1 MLLAELVCLS
11 NQAQY
16 YNGALLSGG
25 LLYVY
30 YKGRTALATTYSDP
44 NGNVENSNPIILDN
58 MGRCSVYASP
68 NYSYTLV
75 WCDKYGQEVFS
86 YDKELLD
93 AVPVEDTYSIGIK
106 GDDTISVNQSLSG
119 QTVVFN
125 LHAKGEDY
133 AGIDPIVVNNDTR
146 EISANHK
153 PLGVETPLKFVQD
166 DEEATI
172 IGLDE
177 NAIPSAVAPIVG
189 PLVESAISSIS
200 GQFVYS
206 AGDYIDITNNVI
218 SVTGDVGKTYS
229 AGDNIAIT
237 EDNVISGKDWTGEI
251 ESAVSSKLDTSAFSA
266 VSGDFLQSGDL
277 NNYYT
282 KEETNTYVGSA
293 VGSATSGKL
302 DASAYHE
309 YSAGTNIDITDYT
322 ISGRDWSGE
331 ILSATSGKQDTLSA
345 GNNIQIS
352 GNVISVSGE
361 LGKIYSGENHVVV
374 DNVNDKIGLDE
385 TAQNAIDAFNGEFD
399 LSAGNNIAFR
409 LEGSTVYI
417 DGSEPYTPT
426 YTPIIEDL

>member
-1 MLLAELVCLS
+1 M
-11 NQAQY
+11 

-30 YKGRTALATTYSDP
+30 YKGRTALATTYRDP
-44 NGNVENSNPIILDN
+44 NGNVENSNPIVLDN

-106 GDDTISVNQSLSG
+106 GDDTISVDKALSG

-133 AGIDPIVVNNDTR
+133 NGIDPIVVNNDTR

-153 PLGVETPLKFVQD
+153 PLGVETPLMFVQD

-172 IGLDE
+172 IGLDPD
-177 NAIPSAVAPIVG
+177 AIPSAVAPIVG
-189 PLVESAISSIS
+189 PIVESAISSIS

-237 EDNVISGKDWTGEI
+237 EDNVISGKDWTSEI
-251 ESAVSSKLDTSAFSA
+251 ASAVEPKLDSSAFSSI
-266 VSGDFLQSGDL
+266 SGDFLQSGDL

-282 KEETNTYVGSA
+282 KEETNTYITS
-293 VGSATSGKL
+293 STSGKL

-309 YSAGTNIDITDYT
+309 YSAGQNIDITDYT
-322 ISGRDWSGE
+322 ISGKDWSGE

-345 GNNIQIS
+345 GDNIQIS
-352 GNVISVSGE
+352 GGVISVTGE

-374 DNVNDKIGLDE
+374 DNTNDKIGLDQ
-385 TAQNAIDAFNGEFD
+385 TALDAIDAFNGEFD

-417 DGSEPYTPT
+417 DGAEPYTPT

>member
-1 MLLAELVCLS
+1 MAILREGLVYLFDSIFQVESVAGKPCVGGHIEVYLAGTNTRYITYQDWDSTVNPFKIPLRNDGRAVILVSPVNHYDAYIYDSYGNMVCSRL
-11 NQAQY
+11 NIVPGGVGGDVHLD
-16 YNGALLSGG
+16 GAAVTNIKNTDNTLDVILNSTSGTVND
-25 LLYVY
+25 Y
-30 YKGRTALATTYSDP
+30 TI
-44 NGNVENSNPIILDN
+44 NS
-58 MGRCSVYASP
+58 
-68 NYSYTLV
+68 
-75 WCDKYGQEVFS
+75 
-86 YDKELLD
+86 
-93 AVPVEDTYSIGIK
+93 
-106 GDDTISVNQSLSG
+106 
-119 QTVVFN
+119 
-125 LHAKGEDY
+125 
-133 AGIDPIVVNNDTR
+133 
-146 EISANHK
+146 NHK

-189 PLVESAISSIS
+189 PIVESAISSIS

-251 ESAVSSKLDTSAFSA
+251 ASAVEPKLDTSAFSA

-282 KEETNTYVGSA
+282 KEETNNYVNSA
-293 VGSATSGKL
+293 VEYSTSGKL

-309 YSAGTNIDITDYT
+309 YSAGANIDVTDYT

-385 TAQNAIDAFNGEFD
+385 TAQNAINAFNGEFD

-417 DGSEPYTPT
+417 DGTEPYTPT

>member
-11 NQAQY
+11 NQAQM

-44 NGNVENSNPIILDN
+44 NGNVENSNPIVLDN

-153 PLGVETPLKFVQD
+153 PLGVEAPLTFVQD

-172 IGLDE
+172 IGFDSTTL
-177 NAIPSAVAPIVG
+177 PSIVEPI
-189 PLVESAISSIS
+189 VESAISSIS
-200 GQFVYS
+200 GQFAYS

-251 ESAVSSKLDTSAFSA
+251 ASAVEPKLDTSAFSA

-282 KEETNTYVGSA
+282 KEETNNYVNSA
-293 VGSATSGKL
+293 VEYSTSGKL

-309 YSAGTNIDITDYT
+309 YSAGANIDVTDYT

-352 GNVISVSGE
+352 GNVISVVGE

-385 TAQNAIDAFNGEFD
+385 TAQNAINAFNGEFD

-417 DGSEPYTPT
+417 DGTEPYTPT

>member
-44 NGNVENSNPIILDN
+44 NGNVENSNPIVLDN

-133 AGIDPIVVNNDTR
+133 NGIDPIVVNNDTR

-166 DEEATI
+166 DEKATI
-172 IGLDE
+172 IGFDDTTL
-177 NAIPSAVAPIVG
+177 PSIVEPI
-189 PLVESAISSIS
+189 VESAVSAIS
-200 GQFVYS
+200 GSFAYS

-237 EDNVISGKDWTGEI
+237 EDNVISGKDWSGEI
-251 ESAVSSKLDTSAFSA
+251 ASAVSSAVAPKLDTSAFSA

-282 KEETNTYVGSA
+282 REETNTYVISSI
-293 VGSATSGKL
+293 GSATSGKL

-309 YSAGTNIDITDYT
+309 YSAGSNIDITDYT

-352 GNVISVSGE
+352 GNVISVTGE

-374 DNVNDKIGLDE
+374 DNVNDKIGLDQ
-385 TAQNAIDAFNGEFD
+385 TALDAISSFKGEFD

>member
-11 NQAQY
+11 NQAQM

-30 YKGRTALATTYSDP
+30 YKGRTALATTYRDP
-44 NGNVENSNPIILDN
+44 NGNVENSNPIVLDN

-106 GDDTISVNQSLSG
+106 GDDTISVDKALSG

-133 AGIDPIVVNNDTR
+133 NGIDPIVVNNDTR

-153 PLGVETPLKFVQD
+153 PLGVETPLMFVQD

-172 IGLDE
+172 IGLDPD
-177 NAIPSAVAPIVG
+177 AIPSAVAPIVG
-189 PLVESAISSIS
+189 PIVESAISSIS

-237 EDNVISGKDWTGEI
+237 EDNVISGKDWTSEI
-251 ESAVSSKLDTSAFSA
+251 ASAVEPKLDSSAFSSI
-266 VSGDFLQSGDL
+266 SGDFLQSGDL

-282 KEETNTYVGSA
+282 KEETNTYITS
-293 VGSATSGKL
+293 STSGKL

-309 YSAGTNIDITDYT
+309 YSAGQNIDITDYT
-322 ISGRDWSGE
+322 ISGKDWSGE

-352 GNVISVSGE
+352 GGVISVTGE

-374 DNVNDKIGLDE
+374 DNTNDKIGLDQ
-385 TAQNAIDAFNGEFD
+385 TALDAIDAFNGEFD

-417 DGSEPYTPT
+417 DGAEPYTPT

>member
-1 MLLAELVCLS
+1 MAILREGLVYLFDSIFQVESVAGKPCVGGHIEVYLAGTNTRYITYQDWDSTVNPFKIPLRNDGRAVILVSPVNHYDAYIYDSYGNMVCSRL
-11 NQAQY
+11 NIVPGGVGGDVHLD
-16 YNGALLSGG
+16 GAAVTNIKNTDNTLDVILNSTSGTVND
-25 LLYVY
+25 Y
-30 YKGRTALATTYSDP
+30 TI
-44 NGNVENSNPIILDN
+44 NS
-58 MGRCSVYASP
+58 
-68 NYSYTLV
+68 
-75 WCDKYGQEVFS
+75 
-86 YDKELLD
+86 
-93 AVPVEDTYSIGIK
+93 
-106 GDDTISVNQSLSG
+106 
-119 QTVVFN
+119 
-125 LHAKGEDY
+125 
-133 AGIDPIVVNNDTR
+133 
-146 EISANHK
+146 NHK

-189 PLVESAISSIS
+189 PIVESAISSIS

-251 ESAVSSKLDTSAFSA
+251 ASAVEPKLDTSAFSA

-282 KEETNTYVGSA
+282 KEETNNYVNSA
-293 VGSATSGKL
+293 VEYSTSGKL

-309 YSAGTNIDITDYT
+309 YSAGANIDVTDYT

-352 GNVISVSGE
+352 GNVISVVGE

-385 TAQNAIDAFNGEFD
+385 TAQNAINAFNGEFD

-417 DGSEPYTPT
+417 DGTEPYTPT

>member
-16 YNGALLSGG
+16 YNGALLAGG

-30 YKGRTALATTYSDP
+30 YKGRTALATTYRDP
-44 NGNVENSNPIILDN
+44 NGNVENSNPVVLDN

-133 AGIDPIVVNNDTR
+133 NGIDPIVVNNDTR

-189 PLVESAISSIS
+189 PIVESAISSIS

-237 EDNVISGKDWTGEI
+237 EDNVISGKDWSGEI
-251 ESAVSSKLDTSAFSA
+251 ASAVEPKLDSSAFSSI
-266 VSGDFLQSGDL
+266 SGDFLQSGDL

-282 KEETNTYVGSA
+282 KEETNTYVNS
-293 VGSATSGKL
+293 STSGKL
-302 DASAYHE
+302 DATAYHE
-309 YSAGTNIDITDYT
+309 YSAGSNIDITDYT

-385 TAQNAIDAFNGEFD
+385 TAQNAIDSFKGEFD

-409 LEGSTVYI
+409 LVGSTVYI
-417 DGSEPYTPT
+417 DGQNGYTPT
-426 YTPIIEDL
+426 YEPIIEDL

>member
-11 NQAQY
+11 NQAQM

-44 NGNVENSNPIILDN
+44 NGNVENSNPIVLDN

-153 PLGVETPLKFVQD
+153 PLGVEAPLTFVQD

-172 IGLDE
+172 IGFDSTTL
-177 NAIPSAVAPIVG
+177 PSIVEPI
-189 PLVESAISSIS
+189 VESAVSAIS
-200 GQFVYS
+200 GQFAYS

-237 EDNVISGKDWTGEI
+237 EDNVISGKDWSGEI
-251 ESAVSSKLDTSAFSA
+251 ASAVEPKLDTSAFSA

-282 KEETNTYVGSA
+282 KEETNNYVTSA
-293 VGSATSGKL
+293 IDSSTSGKL

-309 YSAGTNIDITDYT
+309 YSAGANIDVTDYT

-331 ILSATSGKQDTLSA
+331 IISATSGKQDTLSA

-374 DNVNDKIGLDE
+374 NNVTDKIGLDQ
-385 TAQNAIDAFNGEFD
+385 TALDAINSFNGEFD

-417 DGSEPYTPT
+417 DGQGSDID

>member
-1 MLLAELVCLS
+1 MAILREGLVYLFDSIFQVESVAGKPCVGGHIEVYLAGTNTRYITYQDWDGTVNPFKIPLRNDGRAVILVSPVNHYDAYIYDSYGNMVCSRL
-11 NQAQY
+11 NIVPGGVGGDVHLD
-16 YNGALLSGG
+16 GAAVTNIKNTDNTLDVILNSTSGTVND
-25 LLYVY
+25 Y
-30 YKGRTALATTYSDP
+30 TI
-44 NGNVENSNPIILDN
+44 NS
-58 MGRCSVYASP
+58 
-68 NYSYTLV
+68 
-75 WCDKYGQEVFS
+75 
-86 YDKELLD
+86 
-93 AVPVEDTYSIGIK
+93 
-106 GDDTISVNQSLSG
+106 
-119 QTVVFN
+119 
-125 LHAKGEDY
+125 
-133 AGIDPIVVNNDTR
+133 
-146 EISANHK
+146 NHK

-189 PLVESAISSIS
+189 PIVESAISSIS

-251 ESAVSSKLDTSAFSA
+251 ASAVSSKLDTSAFSA

-282 KEETNTYVGSA
+282 KEETNNYVNSA
-293 VGSATSGKL
+293 VEYSTSGKL

-309 YSAGTNIDITDYT
+309 YSAGNNINITDYT

-352 GNVISVSGE
+352 GNVISVTGE

-417 DGSEPYTPT
+417 DGTEPYTPT

>member
-16 YNGALLSGG
+16 YNGALLAGG

-44 NGNVENSNPIILDN
+44 NGNVENSNPIVLDN
-58 MGRCSVYASP
+58 MARCSVYASP

-75 WCDKYGQEVFS
+75 WCDSHGEEVFS

-153 PLGVETPLKFVQD
+153 PLGVETPLYFVKD

-177 NAIPSAVAPIVG
+177 TTLPTIVEPI
-189 PLVESAISSIS
+189 VESAISSIS
-200 GQFVYS
+200 GQFAYS

-251 ESAVSSKLDTSAFSA
+251 ASAVEPKLDTSAFSA

-282 KEETNTYVGSA
+282 KEETNTYVNSA

-309 YSAGTNIDITDYT
+309 YSAGANIDVTDYT

-331 ILSATSGKQDTLSA
+331 IASAVSGKQDTLSA

-352 GNVISVSGE
+352 GNVISVVGE

-417 DGSEPYTPT
+417 DGQNGYTPT
-426 YTPIIEDL
+426 YEPIIEDL

>member
-30 YKGRTALATTYSDP
+30 FKGRTALATTYSDP
-44 NGNVENSNPIILDN
+44 NGNVQNSNPIILDN

-189 PLVESAISSIS
+189 PIVESAISSIS

-229 AGDNIAIT
+229 AGANIAIT
-237 EDNVISGKDWTGEI
+237 EDNVISGRDWTGEI
-251 ESAVSSKLDTSAFSA
+251 AQKLDSSAFSA

-282 KEETNTYVGSA
+282 KEETNTYINS
-293 VGSATSGKL
+293 STSGKL

-309 YSAGTNIDITDYT
+309 YSAGANINITDYT
-322 ISGRDWSGE
+322 VSGRDWSGE
-331 ILSATSGKQDTLSA
+331 IESATSGKQDTLSA

-352 GNVISVSGE
+352 GNVISVTGE

-374 DNVNDKIGLDE
+374 DNTNDKIGLDQ
-385 TAQNAIDAFNGEFD
+385 TALDAIDAFNGEFD

-417 DGSEPYTPT
+417 DGTEPYTPT

>member
-11 NQAQY
+11 NQAQM
-16 YNGALLSGG
+16 YNGALLAGG

-30 YKGRTALATTYSDP
+30 YKGRTALATTYRDP
-44 NGNVENSNPIILDN
+44 NGNVENSNPIVLDN

-106 GDDTISVNQSLSG
+106 GDDTISVDKALSG

-133 AGIDPIVVNNDTR
+133 NGIDPIVVNNDTR

-153 PLGVETPLKFVQD
+153 PLGVETPLIFVQD

-172 IGLDE
+172 IGMDPD
-177 NAIPSAVAPIVG
+177 AITSAVG
-189 PLVESAISSIS
+189 PMVEPAVQSALSSIS

-237 EDNVISGKDWTGEI
+237 EDNVISGKDWTSEI
-251 ESAVSSKLDTSAFSA
+251 ASAVEPKLDSSAFSSI
-266 VSGDFLQSGDL
+266 SGDFLQSGDL

-282 KEETNTYVGSA
+282 KEETNTYITS
-293 VGSATSGKL
+293 STSGKL

-309 YSAGTNIDITDYT
+309 YSAGQNIDITDYT
-322 ISGRDWSGE
+322 ISGKDWSGE

-345 GNNIQIS
+345 GDNIQIS
-352 GNVISVSGE
+352 GNVISVVGE

-374 DNVNDKIGLDE
+374 DNTNDKIGLDQ
-385 TAQNAIDAFNGEFD
+385 TALDAIDAFNGEFD

-417 DGSEPYTPT
+417 DGAEPYTPT

>member
-1 MLLAELVCLS
+1 MAILREGLVYL
-11 NQAQY
+11 
-16 YNGALLSGG
+16 
-25 LLYVY
+25 
-30 YKGRTALATTYSDP
+30 
-44 NGNVENSNPIILDN
+44 
-58 MGRCSVYASP
+58 
-68 NYSYTLV
+68 
-75 WCDKYGQEVFS
+75 F
-86 YDKELLD
+86 
-93 AVPVEDTYSIGIK
+93 
-106 GDDTISVNQSLSG
+106 
-119 QTVVFN
+119 
-125 LHAKGEDY
+125 
-133 AGIDPIVVNNDTR
+133 DPIFQVESVAGKPCVGGHIEVYLAGTNTRYITYQDWDSTVNPFKIPLRNDGRAVILVSPVNHYDAYIYDSYGNMVCSRLNIVPGGVGGDVHLDGAAVTN
-146 EISANHK
+146 IKNTDNTLDVILNSTSGTVNDYTINSNHK

-189 PLVESAISSIS
+189 PVVESAVSSIA

-237 EDNVISGKDWTGEI
+237 EDNVISGKDWSGEI
-251 ESAVSSKLDTSAFSA
+251 ASAVSSKLDTSAFSA

-282 KEETNTYVGSA
+282 KEETNTYVNSA
-293 VGSATSGKL
+293 VSASTSGKL

-309 YSAGTNIDITDYT
+309 YSAGSNIDITDYT

-331 ILSATSGKQDTLSA
+331 ILSAVSGKQDTLSA

-352 GNVISVSGE
+352 GNVISITGGV
-361 LGKIYSGENHVVV
+361 GKIYSGENHVVV

-417 DGSEPYTPT
+417 DGQNGYTPT
-426 YTPIIEDL
+426 YEPIIEDL

>member
-1 MLLAELVCLS
+1 MAILREGLVYL
-11 NQAQY
+11 
-16 YNGALLSGG
+16 
-25 LLYVY
+25 
-30 YKGRTALATTYSDP
+30 
-44 NGNVENSNPIILDN
+44 
-58 MGRCSVYASP
+58 
-68 NYSYTLV
+68 
-75 WCDKYGQEVFS
+75 F
-86 YDKELLD
+86 
-93 AVPVEDTYSIGIK
+93 
-106 GDDTISVNQSLSG
+106 
-119 QTVVFN
+119 
-125 LHAKGEDY
+125 
-133 AGIDPIVVNNDTR
+133 DPIFQVESVAGKPCVGGHIEVYLAGTNTRYITYQDWDSTVNPFKIPLRNDGRAVILVSPVNHYDAYIYDSYGNMVCSRLNIVPGGVGGDVHLDGAAVTN
-146 EISANHK
+146 IKNTDNTLDVILNSTSGTVNDYTINSNHK

-172 IGLDE
+172 IGLDDD
-177 NAIPSAVAPIVG
+177 AIPSAVEAVVEPIVN
-189 PLVESAISSIS
+189 SAISAIS

-218 SVTGDVGKTYS
+218 SVTGDVGNTYS

-237 EDNVISGKDWTGEI
+237 EDNVISGKDWSGEI
-251 ESAVSSKLDTSAFSA
+251 ASAVEPKLDTSAFSA

-282 KEETNTYVGSA
+282 REETNTYVTSA
-293 VGSATSGKL
+293 IDSSTSGKL

-309 YSAGTNIDITDYT
+309 YSAGANIDVTDYT

-352 GNVISVSGE
+352 GNVISVVGE

-374 DNVNDKIGLDE
+374 DNVNDKIGLDQ
-385 TAQNAIDAFNGEFD
+385 TALDAISSFNGEFD

-417 DGSEPYTPT
+417 DGQNGYTPT
-426 YTPIIEDL
+426 YEPIIEDL

>member
-44 NGNVENSNPIILDN
+44 NGNVENSNPIVLDN

-106 GDDTISVNQSLSG
+106 GDDTISVDKALSG

-133 AGIDPIVVNNDTR
+133 NGIDPIVVNNDTR

-237 EDNVISGKDWTGEI
+237 EDNVISGKDWSGEI
-251 ESAVSSKLDTSAFSA
+251 ASAVEPKLDSSAFSSI
-266 VSGDFLQSGDL
+266 SGDFLQSGDL

-282 KEETNTYVGSA
+282 KEETNTYVNS
-293 VGSATSGKL
+293 STSGKL

-309 YSAGTNIDITDYT
+309 YSAGQNIDITDYT
-322 ISGRDWSGE
+322 ISGKDWSGE

-345 GNNIQIS
+345 GDNIQIS
-352 GNVISVSGE
+352 GNVISVVGE

-409 LEGSTVYI
+409 LVGSTVYI
-417 DGSEPYTPT
+417 DGSEPFTPT